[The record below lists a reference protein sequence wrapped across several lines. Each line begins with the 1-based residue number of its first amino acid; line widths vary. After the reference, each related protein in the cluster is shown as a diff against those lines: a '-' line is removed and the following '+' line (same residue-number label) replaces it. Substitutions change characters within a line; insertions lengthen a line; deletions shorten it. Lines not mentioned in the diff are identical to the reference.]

1 MALELSPGHDHRA
14 AEQII
19 HQVNA
24 DFATEDQDAHAG
36 AIRCWRLDFDPVNQK
51 PRREE
56 WLNIAKAYKPTARV
70 GCKVTQIS
78 WKFLAYAIAIF
89 WAGTCAA
96 ADPIVTGSLRACA
109 AITSDGERLA
119 CYDRE
124 MAKLVPAAAGAAA
137 ASPSATIAAPLSPEQ
152 RFGLSPAQ
160 ADAKV
165 SQTSESEPLP
175 ALEARVSAVRNITN
189 GRILIDLDNGQ
200 VWRQV
205 DTDVTFRLRSG
216 DAVIIKRNSFG
227 SYWLSAN
234 EHALRVKR
242 VQ

>member
-1 MALELSPGHDHRA
+1 M
-14 AEQII
+14 
-19 HQVNA
+19 
-24 DFATEDQDAHAG
+24 
-36 AIRCWRLDFDPVNQK
+36 
-51 PRREE
+51 
-56 WLNIAKAYKPTARV
+56 
-70 GCKVTQIS
+70 TQIS
-78 WKFLAYAIAIF
+78 WKSLAYAIAIF

-96 ADPIVTGSLRACA
+96 ADPIVPGSLRACA
-109 AITSDGERLA
+109 AITSDGGRLA

-137 ASPSATIAAPLSPEQ
+137 AAASPSGTIAAPLSPEQ

-165 SQTSESEPLP
+165 SQTSESGPLP
-175 ALEARVSAVRNITN
+175 ALEAKVSAVRNITN

-216 DAVIIKRNSFG
+216 DAVTIKRNSFG